1 MVQIIRDTSLSIYDF
16 EVDLVFNRP
25 VDIEKINI
33 FKDIKVEVINKKSN
47 LIITG
52 YTIFINKVKKIEVK
66 ESLRIL

>member
-52 YTIFINKVKKIEVK
+52 YTIFIN
-66 ESLRIL
+66 